1 MKKIILSLFI
11 VNTITFQSC
20 KNDQKTTKKTT
31 ENQQITESN
40 SNIIKEEPIDIST
53 DTVSEIL
60 NQDIPKF
67 SDAKI
72 QKFLVDYK
80 AYIDQYINAADA
92 KDINKLTELT
102 KKNQKL
108 IITRKIISEELSSNP
123 KELNKFYDYVRKL
136 DSMAAEVMK
145 K

>member
-20 KNDQKTTKKTT
+20 KNDQKTTG
-31 ENQQITESN
+31 NQQITESN
-40 SNIIKEEPIDIST
+40 SNIIKEEPIDLST
-53 DTVSEIL
+53 NTVSEIL

-123 KELNKFYDYVRKL
+123 KELNKFNDFVRKL

>member
-20 KNDQKTTKKTT
+20 KHDQKTIG
-31 ENQQITESN
+31 NQQIKESN

>member
-20 KNDQKTTKKTT
+20 KHDQKTIG
-31 ENQQITESN
+31 NQQIKESN

-60 NQDIPKF
+60 TQDIPKF

>member
-20 KNDQKTTKKTT
+20 KHDQKTIG
-31 ENQQITESN
+31 NQQITESN

>member
-20 KNDQKTTKKTT
+20 KNDQKTT

-40 SNIIKEEPIDIST
+40 SNIIKEESIDIST

-123 KELNKFYDYVRKL
+123 KELNKFNDFVRKL

>member
-20 KNDQKTTKKTT
+20 KNDKKTT

-40 SNIIKEEPIDIST
+40 SNIIKEEPIDLST

-80 AYIDQYINAADA
+80 SYIDQYINAADA

-123 KELNKFYDYVRKL
+123 KELNKFNDFVRKL